1 VLHAFTLSAR
11 QRKRFG
17 SSAADPICIA
27 GTTNDDEW
35 SDGAAATSTAW
46 RPDSLIAI
54 GIAGRVFGAG
64 ASVASV
70 VWFTLLGTGAQRL
83 APILAKPTAWRVLDG
98 IIAAV
103 MAVMGVSLL
112 VV

>member
-1 VLHAFTLSAR
+1 
-11 QRKRFG
+11 
-17 SSAADPICIA
+17 
-27 GTTNDDEW
+27 
-35 SDGAAATSTAW
+35 
-46 RPDSLIAI
+46 
-54 GIAGRVFGAG
+54 VFEAG

-70 VWFTLLGTGAQRL
+70 VWFTLLGTGAQWL

-112 VV
+112 VVQERCPGHRGAQTVTATLPRALPASRWRMASDA